1 MSFNPGTML
10 RRSQVLAGLAILLL
24 AAAFKPAVPPEQRSA
39 ILISW
44 DGAGRERVRAAVA
57 AGKLPNLARLAREGA
72 LVDIEVTGHPTDTK
86 PGHAQML
93 SGYDPSV
100 TGVYSNDRFRPIPR
114 GYSVFERLHQAFG
127 KRGLV
132 TIMLTGKGPNLGSL
146 TPADGAA
153 EPFALTRPSITV
165 WDGDRVRLA
174 RVVGKRAVRYVQR
187 YASKGRFFLFI
198 HFPDVDV
205 AGHTDGEDS
214 SAYERALVDCD
225 AWLGRIVEAIAEH
238 GASDRTLIYVTAD
251 HGFDKGTKRHS
262 AATQIF
268 LGTNDPQVGQAG
280 EQRDITPTILSAM
293 GVDPAKISPR
303 LPGEVLG
310 K

>member
-1 MSFNPGTML
+1 MFSHSGTTM
-10 RRSQVLAGLAILLL
+10 RRSHALAGLAILLL

-44 DGAGRERVRAAVA
+44 DGAGRERVREAVA
-57 AGKLPNLARLAREGA
+57 AGKLPNLARLTREGA
-72 LVDIEVTGHPTDTK
+72 LVDIEVTGHATDTK

-93 SGYDPSV
+93 SGYDPSI
-100 TGVYSNDRFRPIPR
+100 TGVYTNDKFRPIPR
-114 GYSVFERLHQAFG
+114 GYSIFERLHQAFG
-127 KRGLV
+127 KSGLV

-146 TPADGAA
+146 TPAGGAA
-153 EPFALTRPSITV
+153 EPFALARASITV

-174 RVVGKRAVRYVQR
+174 RVIGKRAIRYVQR
-187 YASKGRFFLFI
+187 YASKGRFFLFV

-205 AGHTDGEDS
+205 AGHTDGEAS
-214 SAYERALVDCD
+214 TAYERALVDCD
-225 AWLGRIVEAIAEH
+225 SWLGRIVEAVTEQ
-238 GASDRTLIYVTAD
+238 GASDHTLMYVTAD
-251 HGFDKGTKRHS
+251 HGFDKGKKRHS
-262 AATQIF
+262 AATHIF

-293 GVDPAKISPR
+293 GADLTKISPR